1 MYSFFTI
8 HDSICLFNVHIVL
21 CAVCDSKIMFR
32 KLRPISLSPHALS
45 RHFHQW
51 NQKVQIPQWFHN
63 LQRHA
68 KKRFLEEPSDC
79 NVKRGQ
85 LFFLSC
91 LSFVLEL
98 YNFWYRINNL
108 TNISISKTGL
118 FAFNLFFFFFTVSS
132 CSAALK
138 TDIWYMRLWYI
149 EGVRTNEEPVWQ
161 DTIEAGKHPRGWYG
175 REVWVSD
182 Q

>member
-8 HDSICLFNVHIVL
+8 HDDSICLFNVHIVL

-51 NQKVQIPQWFHN
+51 NQKVQIPQSSKARKKAIFRRTFW
-63 LQRHA
+63 LQ
-68 KKRFLEEPSDC
+68 C
-79 NVKRGQ
+79 VKRGQ

-118 FAFNLFFFFFTVSS
+118 FAFNLFFFFLQRVH
-132 CSAALK
+132 AALHSK
-138 TDIWYMRLWYI
+138 LIYEALIYWRS
-149 EGVRTNEEPVWQ
+149 TNKRRACLTRHDRSW
-161 DTIEAGKHPRGWYG
+161 
-175 REVWVSD
+175 
-182 Q
+182 